1 MCLGIPGRIIEVW
14 HEDGAPMARA
24 DFDGRLRRVCL
35 AYLPDLAVGDYVI
48 THMGYALNRID
59 EADAA
64 ATIAMMRE
72 YGVLD
77 PISPSD
83 NSDDQETLRSPA

>member
-1 MCLGIPGRIIEVW
+1 
-14 HEDGAPMARA
+14 
-24 DFDGRLRRVCL
+24 
-35 AYLPDLAVGDYVI
+35 
-48 THMGYALNRID
+48 MGYALNRID